1 MGENSEVLYT
11 TEQLIKDIGIYTVI
25 TITIMRFHQP
35 QLSETEL
42 FLKIPQALIWKF
54 N

>member
-1 MGENSEVLYT
+1 MNKRIIKFWIKLFIAILGTYT
-11 TEQLIKDIGIYTVI
+11 AI
-25 TITIMRFHQP
+25 TISIMRFCQP

-42 FLKIPQALIWKF
+42 FLKIPQAWIWKF

>member
-1 MGENSEVLYT
+1 MNKRVIKG
-11 TEQLIKDIGIYTVI
+11 LIKLFIAIFCIYTVI
-25 TITIMRFHQP
+25 TITIMRFYQP

>member
-1 MGENSEVLYT
+1 MNKRIVKIWIKLIIAILCMYT
-11 TEQLIKDIGIYTVI
+11 AI
-25 TITIMRFHQP
+25 TINIMRFYQP

-42 FLKIPQALIWKF
+42 FLKIPQAWIWKF